1 LKKAKLVPSNGKTAT
16 SWHKF
21 CCFFVS
27 GNRCAHF
34 IHGGE
39 LMSSSS
45 AEVDRHAAAFY
56 RNVLETLNGSGI
68 PYLVGG
74 AYAFNQYTALSRHTK
89 DLDIFIRRQD
99 YLRLDD
105 ALLSAGYKTELTY
118 PHWLGK
124 IYAGDEFIDLI
135 FSSGNGVAKV
145 DDEWFDHAIH
155 GEVLGV
161 PAKLCPAEE
170 MIWSKA
176 FIMERERYD
185 GADIVHLIRARNGQ
199 LDWQRLLR
207 RFGPHWR
214 ILFNHLV
221 LFGFV
226 YPAHRNL
233 VPAWVML
240 ELIERLRDE
249 LRTPPPEDNICL
261 GPLLSREQYL
271 ADIGEW
277 GYQDARLAPLG
288 SMTEH
293 ETSCW
298 TEAIPKNKHE
308 PS

>member
-1 LKKAKLVPSNGKTAT
+1 MQEV
-16 SWHKF
+16 
-21 CCFFVS
+21 
-27 GNRCAHF
+27 
-34 IHGGE
+34 E
-39 LMSSSS
+39 LISSDS
-45 AEVDRHAAAFY
+45 AAIDQRAAAFY
-56 RNVLETLNGSGI
+56 RNVLAALNASGI
-68 PYLVGG
+68 PYVIGG
-74 AYAFNQYTALSRHTK
+74 AYAFNQYTAISRHTK
-89 DLDIFIRRQD
+89 DLDIFIRRAD
-99 YLRLDD
+99 YPHVEK
-105 ALLSAGYKTELTY
+105 ALLPAGYKTELTY
-118 PHWLGK
+118 PHWLAK
-124 IYAGDEFIDLI
+124 IYFSDNFIDLI
-135 FSSGNGVAKV
+135 FSSGNGVAEV
-145 DDEWFDHAIH
+145 DDEWFDHAIQ

-161 PAKLCPAEE
+161 PAKLCPVEE

-233 VPAWVML
+233 VPAWLMNK
-240 ELIERLRDE
+240 LIERLRNE
-249 LRTPPPEDNICL
+249 LRTPPPDDNICL

-277 GYQDARLAPLG
+277 GYHDARLTPLG
-288 SMTEH
+288 NMSENDAAA
-293 ETSCW
+293 W
-298 TEAIPKNKHE
+298 TDAIRKNKLD